1 MALTELI
8 EEMKQ
13 QILKE
18 RETGS
23 GEEAEDHGRKTEDSG

>member
-13 QILKE
+13 QILEE
-18 RETGS
+18 REKES
-23 GEEAEDHGRKTEDSG
+23 GEEVEDHGGKTSGVS